1 MPQID
6 YFFAP
11 MSPFCY
17 LAGDRLEAIAARH
30 GAAIRYIPINAPALF
45 PRTGGQVLAE
55 RHDSRKAYRL
65 QELRRTAAKRG
76 VRLDMQPFF
85 FPVNPA
91 PASYAIIAAAKVGG
105 GDLGGL
111 VQSFPRAVWAEGRD
125 IADDETVR
133 ELLVAYGFA
142 ANIADRFMLEAAETY
157 MANLEEAVARGVFGV
172 PFYIVGDERFWGQD
186 RLDDLDLHLSG
197 KL

>member
-76 VRLDMQPFF
+76 VKLDLQPFF

-111 VQSFPRAVWAEGRD
+111 VQAFPRAVWAEGRD

>member
-1 MPQID
+1 
-6 YFFAP
+6 
-11 MSPFCY
+11 
-17 LAGDRLEAIAARH
+17 
-30 GAAIRYIPINAPALF
+30 
-45 PRTGGQVLAE
+45 
-55 RHDSRKAYRL
+55 
-65 QELRRTAAKRG
+65 
-76 VRLDMQPFF
+76 MQ
-85 FPVNPA
+85 A
-91 PASYAIIAAAKVGG
+91 
-105 GDLGGL
+105 
-111 VQSFPRAVWAEGRD
+111 FPRAVWAEGRD